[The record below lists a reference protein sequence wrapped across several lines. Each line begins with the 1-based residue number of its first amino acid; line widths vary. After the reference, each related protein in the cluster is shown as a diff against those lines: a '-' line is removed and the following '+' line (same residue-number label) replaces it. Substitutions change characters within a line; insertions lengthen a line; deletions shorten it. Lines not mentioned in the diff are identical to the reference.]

1 MATPELDD
9 VSDEDF
15 SDVKPS
21 SSVGPPLSGEQ
32 REVALEETKGQ
43 DRVSEHLN
51 IHPRMPVSSYNLL
64 DP

>member
-1 MATPELDD
+1 M
-9 VSDEDF
+9 
-15 SDVKPS
+15 KPS